1 MWLEPYATL
10 SLQGGM
16 LVPTARYDA
25 IAAWYDTTVRSG
37 LLFGDV
43 VLVSLFDLIG
53 DVAGCSLCD
62 LACGQGRIARELA
75 RRGARVVGVDLS
87 SELIAIAQRDERT
100 EGLGITYLVDDAEH
114 LVQLGEAQFDGIVCN
129 LALMDI
135 PDLAAAARAISRIL
149 HPGGWLVFSIT
160 HPCFEAPHAQ
170 WLHDADGTLSR
181 AISQYFQEGEWF
193 STNKEGVRGQV
204 GAQHRMVST
213 YLNTFVAAGFNLEHI
228 AEPHVTGELA
238 VRMPAYCTVPPF
250 MLMCWIKPST

>member
-1 MWLEPYATL
+1 MR
-10 SLQGGM
+10 
-16 LVPTARYDA
+16 TARYDA

-37 LLFGDV
+37 SLFGDV

-53 DVAGCSLCD
+53 DVADCSLCD

-75 RRGARVVGVDLS
+75 RRGARVIGVDLS
-87 SELIAIAQRDERT
+87 AELIAIARRDERV
-100 EGLGITYLVDDAEH
+100 EALGVTYLVDDAQQ
-114 LVQLGEAQFDGIVCN
+114 LVQVGDTQFDGVVCN

-135 PDLAAAARAISRIL
+135 PDLAAVTHTIWRIL
-149 HPGGWLVFSIT
+149 RPGGWLVFSIT

-170 WLHDADGTLSR
+170 WLHHAEGAIR

-213 YLNTFVAAGFNLEHI
+213 YLNTFVAAGFNLERVV
-228 AEPHVTGELA
+228 EPQVTGELA

-250 MLMCWIKPST
+250 MLMRWIKPST